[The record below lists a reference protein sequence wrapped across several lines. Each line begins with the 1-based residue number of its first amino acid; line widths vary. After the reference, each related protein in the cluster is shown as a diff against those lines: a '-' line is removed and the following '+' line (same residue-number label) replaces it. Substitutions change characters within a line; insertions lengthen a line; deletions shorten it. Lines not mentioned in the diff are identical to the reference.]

1 MLAILKQFGK
11 VLPTLLLS
19 FALAMAVWIS
29 AVTAA
34 DPTEERLYPN
44 PVALELI
51 GQDPGLVMTS
61 DLPSSVSI
69 TLSAPRSI
77 WDKMINDKTPVRAVV
92 DLSGIGSGNHTL
104 PIQIQVGISPVK
116 VTSFA
121 PLNINVTLESLLTR
135 TFNVQVIMRG
145 EPAVGFQAESPTLDQ
160 TSVTVTGPEQL
171 VARVQEVRVVL
182 DLTQAKES
190 ISRMLTL
197 QALDASEAPISGV
210 TITPDR
216 VQVNGQISQ
225 RGGFRSLV
233 VKPVV
238 TGMVH
243 NGYRLTNISVF
254 PLLVTVFST
263 DPSLVEKLPGYV
275 ETQPIDLSNARDDLD
290 KKVALNLLEGISIV
304 GDQTVEVQVGIAAIE
319 GSITLTAMPVVI
331 RGLLPGLSAM
341 VSPVV
346 VDVILSGPLPLLD
359 GLKKENVTVVV
370 DISTLGRGIFQL
382 QPKVETTIPEIRVE
396 SILPGTVE
404 ITITSKT
411 STTPGITP
419 KP

>member
-1 MLAILKQFGK
+1 
-11 VLPTLLLS
+11 
-19 FALAMAVWIS
+19 
-29 AVTAA
+29 
-34 DPTEERLYPN
+34 
-44 PVALELI
+44 LELI
-51 GQDPGLVMTS
+51 GQDPGLVITS
-61 DLPSSVSI
+61 DLPNSVSI

-92 DLSGIGSGNHTL
+92 DLSGIVSGNHTL
-104 PIQIQVGISPVK
+104 PIQIQVGISPAK

-121 PLNINVTLESLLTR
+121 PLNINVTLENLLTR
-135 TFNVQVIMRG
+135 SFNVQVLMRG
-145 EPAVGFQAESPTLDQ
+145 EPAVGFQAESPTLEQ
-160 TSVTVTGPEQL
+160 TSVTVSGPEQL
-171 VARVQEVRVVL
+171 VSRVQEVRAVL

-190 ISRMLTL
+190 ISRVLSL

-210 TITPDR
+210 TITHER
-216 VQVNGQISQ
+216 VQVNGPISQ

-238 TGMVH
+238 TGMVG

-263 DPSLVEKLPGYV
+263 DPTLVEKLPGYV
-275 ETQPIDLSNARDDLD
+275 ETQPLDLSNAHDDLD
-290 KKVALNLLEGISIV
+290 KKLALNLPEGISIV
-304 GDQTVEVQVGIAAIE
+304 GEQTVEVQVGIAAIE
-319 GSITLTAMPVVI
+319 GSITLTGMPVEI
-331 RGLLPGLSAM
+331 RGLPAGLSAM

-370 DISTLGRGIFQL
+370 DLSTLGRGTFQL

-411 STTPGITP
+411 STTPGVIPTP
-419 KP
+419 